1 MRSPFRSPPEE
12 LGIMTPNITRQQA
25 STLLRM
31 ALSNQGD
38 PLGFRDFHPA
48 DDESEEMNEHDVDD
62 AMLELAHEA
71 LVGSQPAVTRHVHDH
86 MVQSR
91 MDAATADV
99 LLHHGIDPVAA
110 LVLDDMFAGEE
121 DGLCIMRADED
132 GSGIMHLVAERRGSS
147 WRLPLAP
154 DSDDGE
160 TPTWHSDG
168 GIVLGAMPDVLA
180 AAAIGRPVSEIVSHP
195 ALDRHAL
202 IVSGVDQGS
211 EVSILRFD
219 RQPTL
224 DKRALI
230 RHLSDSR
237 TATRLGA
244 AA

>member
-1 MRSPFRSPPEE
+1 
-12 LGIMTPNITRQQA
+12 MTPNITRRQA
-25 STLLRM
+25 STLVRM

-38 PLGFRDFHPA
+38 PLGFRDFNP
-48 DDESEEMNEHDVDD
+48 EGEEGEEMNEHDLDD
-62 AMLELAHEA
+62 AMLELTHEA

-91 MDAATADV
+91 MDAATADI

-132 GSGIMHLVAERRGSS
+132 GSRIMHLVAERRGSWWS
-147 WRLPLAP
+147 VPLDPA
-154 DSDDGE
+154 SDE
-160 TPTWHSDG
+160 TNMPRWHSDG
-168 GIVLGAMPDVLA
+168 GIVLEAMPDVLA
-180 AAAIGRPVSEIVSHP
+180 AAAIGRPVSEIISHP

-202 IVSGVDQGS
+202 VVSGVEHEG
-211 EVSILRFD
+211 EASILRFD

-224 DKRALI
+224 GKRSLI
-230 RHLSDSR
+230 RHASDR
-237 TATRLGA
+237 RAAARLGA